1 MQIRTNVLQDEEF
14 RVVGFERH
22 AMVSSL
28 HYSSRMNPRW
38 SSQSPFP
45 QSYRVFLRRRARWD
59 PHGLGVM
66 ALPVVLAVLLAG
78 VGTVLEQEAPGKR
91 EPIPHHSFCCVSR
104 ADAAVPGRDAEH
116 LAQIASST
124 AFRVVYSRQES
135 RALEVARVLEALN
148 PGLDDSNQ
156 RRLGILLTDL
166 STHYGYDPAL
176 IVAVIMTESSF
187 DPSSR
192 SHRGA
197 VGLMQLLPNT
207 AESLAE
213 ETHRPW
219 AGEHALLDPT
229 FNISLGVRYLAKLQ
243 KRFGSLDLA
252 LAAYNYGPSRVDDML
267 QRGVPVP
274 MDYTKRVLSHYH
286 NVRRVED
293 SARL

>member
-1 MQIRTNVLQDEEF
+1 
-14 RVVGFERH
+14 
-22 AMVSSL
+22 
-28 HYSSRMNPRW
+28 
-38 SSQSPFP
+38 
-45 QSYRVFLRRRARWD
+45 
-59 PHGLGVM
+59 M
-66 ALPVVLAVLLAG
+66 ALPMVLAILFAG
-78 VGTVLEQEAPGKR
+78 VGAVLEHEAPGKR
-91 EPIPHHSFCCVSR
+91 EPIPHQSFCCVSR
-104 ADAAVPGRDAEH
+104 SEAALRGGDDGPTERG
-116 LAQIASST
+116 ASST

-135 RALEVARVLEALN
+135 RALEVARVLETLS
-148 PGLDDSNQ
+148 PGFDDSHQ
-156 RRLGILLTDL
+156 RRLGMLLTDL

-229 FNISLGVRYLAKLQ
+229 FNISLGVRYLAKLH
-243 KRFGSLDLA
+243 KRFGSIDLA

-274 MDYTKRVLSHYH
+274 MDYTKRVLGHYQ

>member
-1 MQIRTNVLQDEEF
+1 
-14 RVVGFERH
+14 
-22 AMVSSL
+22 
-28 HYSSRMNPRW
+28 
-38 SSQSPFP
+38 
-45 QSYRVFLRRRARWD
+45 
-59 PHGLGVM
+59 M
-66 ALPVVLAVLLAG
+66 ALPMVLAVLFAV
-78 VGTVLEQEAPGKR
+78 VGAVLEREAPGQQ
-91 EPIPHHSFCCVSR
+91 EPIPHQSFCCVPR
-104 ADAAVPGRDAEH
+104 AEASVMGSGALP
-116 LAQIASST
+116 LPQIASST
-124 AFRVVYSRQES
+124 TFKVVYSRQES

-148 PGLDDSNQ
+148 PDLDDSNQ
-156 RRLGILLTDL
+156 RRLGMLLTDL

-252 LAAYNYGPSRVDDML
+252 LAAYNYGPSRVQDML
-267 QRGVPVP
+267 QRGLPVP
-274 MDYTKRVLSHYH
+274 MDYTKRVLDHYQS
-286 NVRRVED
+286 VRRVE
-293 SARL
+293 STTRL